1 LTVFLQSLEYFTGTI
16 FLTTNRVE
24 CMDHAFASRI
34 HLSLT
39 YPELTHDSRLKVWK
53 SFIQSLHVDT
63 SAMTDD
69 EMGRLAEKELNGR
82 QIKNVVKM
90 AGLLAGDNGGKLKP
104 EDLDTILRIGK
115 RNELAGEGSER
126 GRHEASFT

>member
-1 LTVFLQSLEYFTGTI
+1 
-16 FLTTNRVE
+16 
-24 CMDHAFASRI
+24 MDRAFASRI

-39 YPELTHDSRLKVWK
+39 YPELKHESRLKVWK

-69 EMGRLAEKELNGR
+69 EMRRLAEKELNGR

-90 AGLLAGDNGGKLKP
+90 AALLAADNGGKLKP
-104 EDLDTILRIGK
+104 EDLDTILRIGRGNK
-115 RNELAGEGSER
+115 LAGEGSEE